1 MKKDAKKRQY
11 DSPLRRRHME
21 ATKEV
26 IMEGV
31 ARVIEEDGLDR
42 LSFAGVAKSAGVT
55 SRTIFRHF
63 SSKDDLL
70 AAFWAWMNQ
79 QIGIHDY
86 PSSPEELVD
95 AVPLWFSGFGKFE
108 KLFRAYMIS
117 KTYQELKPELAPFR
131 RKMIRACLKERLA
144 GLDDSDVLYAKAAVS
159 VLFSAYAWAS
169 MRDMW
174 GISHR
179 KAGEAA
185 SWAIQIIIDEL
196 KRRQIRNSKKKKD

>member
-1 MKKDAKKRQY
+1 MKKDAEKRCY
-11 DSPLRRRHME
+11 ESPLRRRQLEMTE
-21 ATKEV
+21 EM

-31 ARVIEEDGLDR
+31 AKVIEDEGLDK
-42 LSFAGVAKSAGVT
+42 LSFAWVARNSGVT

-63 SSKDDLL
+63 STKDDLL
-70 AAFWAWMNQ
+70 SAFWAWMNQ
-79 QIGIHDY
+79 KIGIHDY
-86 PSSPEELVD
+86 PSSAEELIDV
-95 AVPLWFSGFGKFE
+95 VPLWFSGYGKFE

-144 GLDDSDVLYAKAAVS
+144 GLDDSDVRCAKAAVS

-169 MRDMW
+169 MRDLW

-179 KAGEAA
+179 EAGEAA
-185 SWAIQIIIDEL
+185 SWAIQIILEEL
-196 KRRQIRNSKKKKD
+196 KRRQIRNSKEKKD